1 MSAFEPEETV
11 QSRARMEVLIN
22 CAFKREVIRKV
33 TDVILPLNDD
43 GCGPAFYCVHA
54 IGGVATVFQHMARM
68 LGPKQQFYGIQ
79 APTDKRN
86 AEFVSSIK
94 SISQHY
100 VDELVKFQPEGP
112 FFLGGHSVG
121 ATIALE
127 MSQQLIARGRE
138 VSLLVV
144 FDGGLLN
151 TGAEISF
158 LNPLYWLRLL
168 CYLPRW
174 ITYLLVVKYTFQS
187 FCRMIANKAEK
198 LSSRH
203 AVESSSR
210 HAVESVVNLS
220 LFTTEHTAFMKGLYD
235 RHLEYVPNRY
245 SGRVLVFVA
254 KFDELM
260 NHGQVKAA
268 WKKIAPS
275 SEIFEVYGT
284 HGSII
289 EMPHGVP
296 VAERLSEKIKELAPT
311 EAALSP
317 SFPKE
322 IFSPASARDH
332 FSNAEADSKSNNKAA
347 PDYQQHI

>member
-1 MSAFEPEETV
+1 MLAWIEYKPKMPIGSDSKLPPSAEPEKTS
-11 QSRARMEVLIN
+11 QCQTRMEKLIN
-22 CAFKREVIRKV
+22 LAFKREVIRKV
-33 TDVILPLNDD
+33 TNVILPLNDV
-43 GCGPAFYCVHA
+43 GCGSAFYCVHA
-54 IGGVATVFQHMARM
+54 IGGVATEFRHMARM
-68 LGPKQQFYGIQ
+68 LGPEQRFYGIQ

-121 ATIALE
+121 GTIALE

-151 TGAEISF
+151 TDAEISF

-174 ITYLLVVKYTFQS
+174 INDVLMVKYSLQS
-187 FCRMIANKAEK
+187 FCRMIVNKAIVEK
-198 LSSRH
+198 LGSRH
-203 AVESSSR
+203 AVENI
-210 HAVESVVNLS
+210 VNLS
-220 LFTTEHTAFMKGLYD
+220 AFSPEHRAFMKGLYD

-254 KFDELM
+254 KTDGLL

-268 WKKIAPS
+268 WRKIAPS
-275 SEIFEVYGT
+275 SEIVEVDGT
-284 HGSII
+284 HVNMMQ
-289 EMPHGVP
+289 MPRGLP
-296 VAERLSEKIKELAPT
+296 VAKRLREKIKELSEQFRP
-311 EAALSP
+311 
-317 SFPKE
+317 
-322 IFSPASARDH
+322 IR
-332 FSNAEADSKSNNKAA
+332 
-347 PDYQQHI
+347 

>member
-1 MSAFEPEETV
+1 MFAFEPEETV
-11 QSRARMEVLIN
+11 RSRARMEVLIN
-22 CAFKREVIRKV
+22 SAFKREVIRKV
-33 TDVILPLNDD
+33 TDVILPLNDA

-54 IGGVATVFQHMARM
+54 IGGVATVYRDIARM
-68 LGPKQQFYGIQ
+68 LGPKQKCYGIQ
-79 APTDKRN
+79 TPTDKRN
-86 AEFVSSIK
+86 AEFVGSIK
-94 SISQHY
+94 SIGQHY

-127 MSQQLIARGRE
+127 MSQQLTAMGRK

-144 FDGGLLN
+144 FDGALLN

-158 LNPLYWLRLL
+158 LNPIYWLKLL
-168 CYLPRW
+168 FYLPRW
-174 ITYLLVVKYTFQS
+174 IKDVLVVKDCFQGRY
-187 FCRMIANKAEK
+187 RMIINK

-203 AVESSSR
+203 AAENV
-210 HAVESVVNLS
+210 ANLS
-220 LFTTEHTAFMKGLYD
+220 AYTPEHAAFIKGLYD
-235 RHLEYVPNRY
+235 RHLEYVPNHY
-245 SGRVLVFVA
+245 FGRVLVFVA
-254 KFDELM
+254 KFDGLL

-275 SEIFEVYGT
+275 SEIFEVNGR
-284 HGSII
+284 HVDLIQ
-289 EMPHGVP
+289 MPRGLP
-296 VAERLSEKIKELAPT
+296 IAKRLSEKIKELTPT

-322 IFSPASARDH
+322 IFSSASARDH